1 MEEAQMK
8 AYLDR
13 QPFIRFQV
21 SQAELAAPQGTD
33 RYGELLAY
41 VGSQVEYARKFC
53 GKWSLSFQA
62 DCGPYLWENP
72 QAVAFVRQLGDT
84 FPYLFYL
91 AEKEGETLK
100 LLVMLNCMS
109 DKLEG
114 DNLSLDKAKFN
125 VFLKTQ
131 LKGLLLM
138 SERAG
143 LSPENAESQIQS
155 VYEYFGLAD

>member
-1 MEEAQMK
+1 
-8 AYLDR
+8 
-13 QPFIRFQV
+13 
-21 SQAELAAPQGTD
+21 
-33 RYGELLAY
+33 
-41 VGSQVEYARKFC
+41 
-53 GKWSLSFQA
+53 
-62 DCGPYLWENP
+62 
-72 QAVAFVRQLGDT
+72 
-84 FPYLFYL
+84 
-91 AEKEGETLK
+91 
-100 LLVMLNCMS
+100 MLNCMS

-143 LSPENAESQIQS
+143 LSPENAQSQIQS